1 MEIPMSELDIFMRA
15 WQVQLDAAALG
26 FDWPDIHGPLAK
38 VREETKE
45 IEDALA
51 ENNLVEAQKELGDLL
66 FATINAARFLD
77 VTPAEALS
85 GTVSRFEKRFAYVKE
100 EVARLNKKMKQCTLE
115 ELDRYWEEAKNV
127 E

>member
-1 MEIPMSELDIFMRA
+1 MTLSDSDIFNRA

-38 VREETKE
+38 VREEIRE

-51 ENNLVEAQKELGDLL
+51 VNNKQDAQNELGDLL
-66 FATINAARFLD
+66 FAAFNVARFLD
-77 VTPAEALS
+77 VTPTEALT
-85 GTVSRFEKRFAYVKE
+85 GTVLRFEKRFAYVKQA
-100 EVARLNKKMKQCTLE
+100 VAHQNKEMNACTLE